1 MSVLGVLGATVFFC
15 APFYVLHKPVSLD
28 EERDRAHE
36 TSGQI
41 IPYASYAGVGSAA
54 SDYVSRFNVIH
65 GEEIF
70 SNKSRKSIQTDDDW
84 MNKDQFLKQESR
96 NYTPFSVIDNHSLPL
111 GFNIMRSHLHDE
123 VYFQQA
129 LVPPGKERKLG
140 YWIAVND
147 FIPDEVMAFNFWLF
161 GVLLKLAPCCLLSIL
176 SFLLVKT
183 MRRANEKRKRLKRQ
197 QREIKQRQQSTL
209 ESTLENEKSNYFCTS
224 STCCNC
230 YCCCHN
236 KWCYCCCG
244 FSCAGQ
250 NNKTQK
256 YCAVMEDKQVSKQH
270 ISQGP
275 NAAPKDDI
283 QKQFHTPPFEQK
295 RTLQVDYLESHSTLN
310 IKSHSLLDF
319 PTPKE
324 QVMTNSYDNLINRS
338 SFGRSQRNLLRATK
352 EASRRNLSRRS
363 GRFHSGSPK
372 IDEGA
377 KLAVVVELH
386 PGIQVDSAS
395 RSSNELETRSDKLS
409 ITKATSLSK
418 LSSSS
423 LAVPAVSCQKDLN
436 KVTLSLTSLRMQRST
451 SLLASHALS
460 VASLSLPVRTMET
473 PQSPKAAHPP
483 TTDTND
489 KNRSLSV
496 NFSLRP
502 STSTMTVGS
511 ANYHI
516 SSSASSGPSSPEVDC
531 NRTTAMLVAVVLTFV
546 ATELPPGVIAL
557 WSGFDSKIFDDIYVP
572 LGDVWDILVLVNSSV
587 NFVLYCTMSRHF
599 RRTFNKMFAA
609 TRENFLLRLGL
620 KQQDEKRPNLSSHGY
635 AYSSRC

>member
-1 MSVLGVLGATVFFC
+1 MNVFSKRKGRRRSTLTPYWWRVVKLSVLGVLGATVFFC

-28 EERDRAHE
+28 EEGDQAHV
-36 TSGQI
+36 TSGQVV
-41 IPYASYAGVGSAA
+41 PYAGYAGVGSAA
-54 SDYVSRFNVIH
+54 SDYVSRFNIIH

-70 SNKSRKSIQTDDDW
+70 INKSRKSVTTVDEW
-84 MNKDQFLKQESR
+84 KNKNKNHFLKQESR
-96 NYTPFSVIDNHSLPL
+96 NFTPFSKIDKYSIPL
-111 GFNIMRSHLHDE
+111 GLNNVRSLLLDD
-123 VYFQQA
+123 VYFQHSP
-129 LVPPGKERKLG
+129 VPPEKQRKLG

-197 QREIKQRQQSTL
+197 QQEIKLRQQSTL
-209 ESTLENEKSNYFCTS
+209 ESTLENQKSNYFCAS

-244 FSCAGQ
+244 FSCTGQ
-250 NNKTQK
+250 NNKNQK
-256 YCAVMEDKQVSKQH
+256 YCAVVDNKQVQCT
-270 ISQGP
+270 SQS
-275 NAAPKDDI
+275 PKDNI
-283 QKQFHTPPFEQK
+283 QKQFHTPPFEQNRK
-295 RTLQVDYLESHSTLN
+295 HLLSQSTLN
-310 IKSHSLLDF
+310 TKSRSLLDL
-319 PTPKE
+319 PAPKE
-324 QVMTNSYDNLINRS
+324 QVVTNSYDNLINRS
-338 SFGRSQRNLLRATK
+338 SFGRSQRNLLRASK
-352 EASRRNLSRRS
+352 EASRRNLFRRS
-363 GRFHSGSPK
+363 GKFRSGSPK
-372 IDEGA
+372 IDEGG

-386 PGIQVDSAS
+386 PGIQVDVAS
-395 RSSNELETRSDKLS
+395 RSSNELASDKLS
-409 ITKATSLSK
+409 VVKATSSSK

-423 LAVPAVSCQKDLN
+423 LVVPATSCQIDSN
-436 KVTLSLTSLRMQRST
+436 RATSSLTSLRMKRST

-460 VASLSLPVRTMET
+460 VASLSLPVRTTEVT
-473 PQSPKAAHPP
+473 QSLKAAHPP

-502 STSTMTVGS
+502 SPSTMTVES
-511 ANYHI
+511 NYHI
-516 SSSASSGPSSPEVDC
+516 SSSASSVHSSPEVDC

-587 NFVLYCTMSRHF
+587 NFVLYCTMSRQF

-609 TRENFLLRLGL
+609 RKENFLLCLGL
-620 KQQDEKRPNLSSHGY
+620 KRQD
-635 AYSSRC
+635 